1 MKIKINILL
10 LGTLLIIYSCKN
22 ESNPSEPEN
31 NLDAARSFIRS
42 ALDGKFNEARNYMLQ
57 DSLNNNYLDVA
68 ERSYKNTDQATK
80 DSYRASTIIIH
91 NLSDMNDSV
100 SVLIYSNSFKNDHDT
115 LRVIKANDK
124 WLVDLKYLYQH
135 DIDTNYS
142 RITNSDTLP

>member
-1 MKIKINILL
+1 MNIRVILTCFGFL
-10 LGTLLIIYSCKN
+10 CIIISCKN
-22 ESNPSEPEN
+22 EEKSSLSEN
-31 NLDAARSFIRS
+31 NLDAARNFIRS

-68 ERSYKNTDQATK
+68 ERSYKNSDQAVK

-115 LRVIKANDK
+115 LRVIRTNDK

-135 DIDTNYS
+135 DVDTNYNKVT
-142 RITNSDTLP
+142 TNDTLQ